1 MSEARRQ
8 RLWQFGAATAFVAI
22 LAVVAI
28 VVSSSGSSSLKH
40 LDEDRATVRKLFDG
54 IPQQGQTL
62 GDAQARATL
71 LEFADL
77 QCPFCRSFTLDD
89 LPEIIARYVKP
100 GDLQIRFEPQTII
113 GPQSDEAAR
122 AALAAGEQDRLW
134 QFADLFYRNQDDENS
149 GYVTDEFI
157 RTLFEN
163 TPGVNVGEAVN
174 DLGSAGVGD
183 SLSRSKNA
191 FDRLGLS
198 ATPTFVL
205 VHQGQESDPF
215 GAGEVQSKLE
225 AALP

>member
-1 MSEARRQ
+1 MPLLQVVHARRPARDHRPLREARR
-8 RLWQFGAATAFVAI
+8 
-22 LAVVAI
+22 
-28 VVSSSGSSSLKH
+28 SSDSL
-40 LDEDRATVRKLFDG
+40 RA
-54 IPQQGQTL
+54 
-62 GDAQARATL
+62 
-71 LEFADL
+71 
-77 QCPFCRSFTLDD
+77 
-89 LPEIIARYVKP
+89 
-100 GDLQIRFEPQTII
+100 QTII

-163 TPGVNVGEAVN
+163 TPGVNVGQAVN